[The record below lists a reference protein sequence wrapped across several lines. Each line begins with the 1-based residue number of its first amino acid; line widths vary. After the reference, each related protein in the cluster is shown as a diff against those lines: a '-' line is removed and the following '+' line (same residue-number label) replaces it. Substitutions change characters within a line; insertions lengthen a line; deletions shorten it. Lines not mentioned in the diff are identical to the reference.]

1 MAEKRG
7 RAARSSRLSFLVV
20 AAAVVT
26 WPACTPAGM
35 LVDCAWLKD
44 HMKGP
49 EIRIVDVS
57 RRPSSYDKEH
67 IPGAVKVFRHR
78 DLEDYTRYP
87 PVGYPMP
94 AQFVN
99 LMVRLGIDNNTTVVA
114 YDDNKN
120 IYAARLI
127 FLLQLYG
134 HSMDRLKILDGGKK
148 AWKGAGLPLETAEP
162 QPASVAPYQPGKRK
176 DEFLSSWQ
184 EIYRGTVQHR
194 APGRL
199 LLDVRT
205 EGEFN
210 GGIVRSVRGG
220 HIPRAVHLDL
230 AAEVAGDTAGRWK
243 GRGRLF
249 KILKAKGVTPD
260 KDIILYCHSGDRSAQ
275 AFVILKD
282 LLGYP
287 RVRIYEKAW
296 LEWAVLQ
303 ALPVEE

>member
-1 MAEKRG
+1 MTALLTFPAFA
-7 RAARSSRLSFLVV
+7 RAGL
-20 AAAVVT
+20 
-26 WPACTPAGM
+26 
-35 LVDCAWLKD
+35 LVDCAWLRD

-57 RRPSSYDKEH
+57 RLPSSYDKGH

-94 AQFVN
+94 AQFVK
-99 LMVRLGIDNNTTVVA
+99 LMTRLGIDNNTTVVA

-134 HSMDRLKILDGGKK
+134 HSMDKLKILDGGKK
-148 AWKGAGLPLETAEP
+148 AWEEAGRPLEMADPE
-162 QPASVAPYQPGKRK
+162 PASVPLYEPGKRK
-176 DEFLSSWQ
+176 DEFLTVWQ
-184 EIYRGTVQHR
+184 DIYRGTVQHQV
-194 APGRL
+194 PGQL

-210 GGIVRSVRGG
+210 GDIVRSVRGG
-220 HIPRAVHLDL
+220 HIPGAVHLDL
-230 AAEVAGDTAGRWK
+230 AAEVDRDTAGRWK
-243 GRGRLF
+243 DRSRLL
-249 KILKAKGVTPD
+249 KILKAKAVTPD

-275 AFVILKD
+275 AFVIMKD

-287 RVRIYEKAW
+287 RVGIYEKAW

-303 ALPVEE
+303 ALPVEER